1 MKQPPPSRP
10 RPRPQR
16 WAPPHR
22 SEAGVFGPRGC
33 LANPV
38 YSEEPFPVFP
48 LPQILVWPVPVSE
61 TLRRLPEPRQTPRG
75 RERSSC
81 QKAFTLHLF
90 ARCRCVAS
98 RMFRGPCGSQPAD
111 RCASGT
117 VPQERRRGP
126 PGSQG
131 QRAGARPPPGVWPRA
146 GSCQGSARASGTVP
160 SSSRRH
166 LRRQSPQVGEL
177 LLLRGSNPNPLYHQ
191 R

>member
-1 MKQPPPSRP
+1 MDPAVVWPTQS
-10 RPRPQR
+10 
-16 WAPPHR
+16 
-22 SEAGVFGPRGC
+22 
-33 LANPV
+33 V

-48 LPQILVWPVPVSE
+48 LPRILVWPVPVSE

-75 RERSSC
+75 RCGPGRGWSSC
-81 QKAFTLHLF
+81 QKAFTAHLF
-90 ARCRCVAS
+90 ALECSGGRAGAS
-98 RMFRGPCGSQPAD
+98 PQTG
-111 RCASGT
+111 
-117 VPQERRRGP
+117 VPQGP
-126 PGSQG
+126 SLRTGDGATREPGSAG
-131 QRAGARPPPGVWPRA
+131 GARPPPGVWPRA

>member
-1 MKQPPPSRP
+1 MDLQVVWPTQS
-10 RPRPQR
+10 
-16 WAPPHR
+16 
-22 SEAGVFGPRGC
+22 
-33 LANPV
+33 V

-75 RERSSC
+75 RCGPGRGWSSC
-81 QKAFTLHLF
+81 QKAFTAHLF
-90 ARCRCVAS
+90 ALECSGGRAGAS
-98 RMFRGPCGSQPAD
+98 PQTGVPQGPSLRTGDGAARGP
-111 RCASGT
+111 
-117 VPQERRRGP
+117 
-126 PGSQG
+126 G
-131 QRAGARPPPGVWPRA
+131 QRAGPGRLLGFGPARGRVRA
-146 GSCQGSARASGTVP
+146 RARASGTVP